1 MCGLQEWCQAEGPK
15 ISRQGRSR
23 CDDDASSILE
33 CDEGEEARSEEKD
46 SKQKG
51 LKAIVKRGTTIQ
63 ASTTLGT
70 YAIEG
75 TSWSGSQE
83 GTSTYA
89 EFTARADEA
98 TTKAST
104 SSSHCE

>member
-1 MCGLQEWCQAEGPK
+1 MCRLQEWCRAEESK

-23 CDDDASSILE
+23 CDDDTSSIRE
-33 CDEGEEARSEEKD
+33 CDEGKEARSEEKD
-46 SKQKG
+46 SKQEG
-51 LKAIVKRGTTIQ
+51 SEAIVKRGTTIQ

-89 EFTARADEA
+89 EFIVRADEA

-104 SSSHCE
+104 SSTHRE